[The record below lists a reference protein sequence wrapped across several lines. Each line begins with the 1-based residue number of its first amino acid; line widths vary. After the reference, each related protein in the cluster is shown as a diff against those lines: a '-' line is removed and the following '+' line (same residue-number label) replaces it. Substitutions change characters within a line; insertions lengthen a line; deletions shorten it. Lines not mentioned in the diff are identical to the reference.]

1 MMEVT
6 EAAVR
11 EAEFAHECRVRDLY
25 ATRMSEFRPGEVLIG
40 TETCFAASNR
50 RADLKSVD
58 AANILRL
65 YEFKLVAGP
74 AAIGQVLTYVH
85 LEQHELGYGRDIRGV
100 LAAFRFEPDVIETIR
115 AMHLPIEI
123 VMLPPH
129 LARAGG
135 VPIGYTASKPLPTFS
150 MFVSNL

>member
-1 MMEVT
+1 MIEVT
-6 EAAVR
+6 EAYVP
-11 EAEFAHECRVRDLY
+11 EAEFAHECRVRDLF
-25 ATRMSEFRPGEVLIG
+25 ATRMSEFRPGELLIG
-40 TETCFAASNR
+40 TEACFAASNR

-58 AANILRL
+58 VANVLRL
-65 YEFKLVAGP
+65 YEFKLIASP

-85 LEQHELGYGRDIRGV
+85 LKQHERGYATDVRGV
-100 LAAFRFEPDVIETIR
+100 LAAYRFEHDVIETIR

-123 VMLPPH
+123 VTLPAH

-135 VPIGYTASKPLPTFS
+135 VPIGYTVSKPFPTFP